1 MLYLRICFD
10 KQGGG
15 ELRDEL
21 RHTHREYIGAHVGA
35 KRNGIMVVQ
44 GGPMCVGD
52 DIATNLGSFLV
63 VEADSLADAQ
73 RFHDA
78 DPFTRAALF
87 ERADVVRWD
96 RHIGNPEQAEYVP

>member
-21 RHTHREYIGAHVGA
+21 RKTHREYVGSHVGA
-35 KRNGIMVVQ
+35 KRNGIIVIQ

-52 DIATNLGSFLV
+52 DIDNNLGSFLV
-63 VEADSLADAQ
+63 VEAENQEDAQ
-73 RFHDA
+73 RFHDE
-78 DPFTRAALF
+78 DPFTKADLF
-87 ERADVVRWD
+87 ERAHVLRWD
-96 RHIGNPEQAEYVP
+96 RHIGNDNQTQYVP